1 MSNDTQTP
9 RCPSVADVE
18 RISGLT
24 DPTLRNLQ
32 ITQCYHELSA
42 VMAARTGL
50 RANWC
55 TFATWASKQAGQTIR
70 KEDLTR
76 TLEHALGDSP
86 LITAAVERVAAAAK
100 RIGAAGDIGTIKAAI
115 WAAIWKA
122 IGPGAVIQR
131 TSDAVARGNLKV
143 FEEIGREF
151 ARFLAACLQDA
162 AADAERIAQLCAA
175 LRAGDPPD
183 GQRYLC
189 QAFSHYY
196 QALFEPDAQRRTELQ
211 LLANLEIGFHEQTRL
226 QPEISESLDAAL
238 INGEELK
245 QRLLAEVFP
254 AKGLLARLRMFAK
267 RLWGG
272 PTPLELAVNALV
284 AEIRRHLHKAITEHL
299 MTLTVPRDVLLR
311 LGADLQREFSASLK
325 HLALADLLALLA
337 QIDPTPDSLR
347 GSGAA
352 DWASLPERMHYIA
365 DLFRSYHDAE
375 ELFDRPF
382 TLEQLSDLRMGR
394 LPIGRL

>member
-9 RCPSVADVE
+9 PCPSVADVG

-24 DPTLRNLQ
+24 DPILRNLQ

-70 KEDLTR
+70 KQDLAR

-100 RIGAAGDIGTIKAAI
+100 QLGAAGDVGTIK
-115 WAAIWKA
+115 AAIWKA

-151 ARFLAACLQDA
+151 ARFLGTCLQDA
-162 AADAERIAQLCAA
+162 TVNAERITQFCSA
-175 LRAGDPPD
+175 LRTGDPPD
-183 GQRYLC
+183 GQRYLG

-226 QPEISESLDAAL
+226 QPEIAESLDAAL

-254 AKGLLARLRMFAK
+254 ARGLLARLRMFVK

-272 PTPLELAVNALV
+272 PPPLELAINVLI
-284 AEIRRHLHKAITEHL
+284 AEIRRHLHKAITDHL
-299 MTLTVPRDVLLR
+299 MTLAVPRNVLLR

-325 HLALADLLALLA
+325 HLTFADLLALLA

-347 GSGAA
+347 ESGAA
-352 DWASLPERMHYIA
+352 DWANLPERMHYIA

-375 ELFDRPF
+375 ELFDPPF
-382 TLEQLSDLRMGR
+382 TWDQLSDLRMGR
-394 LPIGRL
+394 LPDGRL

>member
-1 MSNDTQTP
+1 MSKGTQTP
-9 RCPSVADVE
+9 PCPSVADVE
-18 RISGLT
+18 RISELT
-24 DPTLRNLQ
+24 DPILRNLQ

-42 VMAARTGL
+42 GMAARTGL

-86 LITAAVERVAAAAK
+86 LIKAAVERVAAAAK
-100 RIGAAGDIGTIKAAI
+100 QIGAAGDSGIIK
-115 WAAIWKA
+115 AAIWKA

-162 AADAERIAQLCAA
+162 AVDPERIAQFCEG
-175 LRAGDPPD
+175 LRAGDPPE
-183 GQRYLC
+183 GQLYLR

-196 QALFEPDAQRRTELQ
+196 QALFEPDAQRRRELH

-226 QPEISESLDAAL
+226 QPEIAESLDAAL

-245 QRLLAEVFP
+245 ERLLAEVFP
-254 AKGLLARLRMFAK
+254 AKGLLARLRMFIK

-299 MTLTVPRDVLLR
+299 MTLTVPRNVLLR

-325 HLALADLLALLA
+325 HLTLADLLALLA

-347 GSGAA
+347 ESGTA
-352 DWASLPERMHYIA
+352 DWAS
-365 DLFRSYHDAE
+365 
-375 ELFDRPF
+375 
-382 TLEQLSDLRMGR
+382 
-394 LPIGRL
+394 